1 MMKRLAILSTLL
13 VPLGNAASQEVTA
26 STDRD
31 AAVALDA
38 FIQEA
43 IADGRIRPAGAPE
56 ALPETGEATS
66 GSPGTAPVAPG
77 SGGCP
82 ANDPLDFSLF
92 ADVSRYEDIL
102 PFQQGERDENGR
114 LDDEAR
120 QRLMRAY
127 LSVGFTVEALSVLPQ
142 HESMDVRIQRAVAR
156 LLQEGSVD
164 DMPAFEMSALCHASG
179 DLWLAVARLQQGHT
193 SAIDDLSESVSQY
206 RKLPVRLRAMVAGI
220 VVPILI
226 DARETT
232 LAERMLAAFTEEEI
246 RDTKQVRFLR
256 ASVEIA
262 ERGVADENETKRF
275 LSEYDDQPQARNVV
289 LKSGAPLS
297 EPLAE
302 VMLDDEVSKLST
314 SPEESPPGPG
324 EDAGFRLI
332 LDRTADDPN
341 YETLTEL
348 LAEFTTPDDVRR
360 AELLKR
366 LKTRLAEDI
375 ASDDPVRI
383 LRAISVMA
391 SGAPGVPEPGD
402 MPQLADSAARKAYAL
417 GLGTL
422 GDALGGNMSL
432 DPSVIEVRA
441 ESLWREND
449 YAGLFELAE
458 SGDATSRVSLLA
470 SLAAIDVSDVAR
482 LRRFEPRVDLEPE
495 NILALVEADAARQLW
510 IVSPAI
516 YDAAENIEE
525 PELRARLDAVN
536 RLRAQFVAR
545 PKPASMAKLPESLR
559 QSRERIEALK
569 GGMR

>member
-1 MMKRLAILSTLL
+1 MMKRIAILTTLL
-13 VPLGNAASQEVTA
+13 VPLGTAASQDMTA
-26 STDRD
+26 SAERD

-43 IADGRIRPAGAPE
+43 IADGRIRPAGSSETAQ
-56 ALPETGEATS
+56 ETGAATS
-66 GSPGTAPVAPG
+66 EPLAVAPLASG

-82 ANDPLDFSLF
+82 ANDPLDFSPF

-142 HESMDVRIQRAVAR
+142 HEGMDVRIQRAVAR

-164 DMPAFEMSALCHASG
+164 DMPAFEMAALCHASG
-179 DLWLAVARLQQGHT
+179 DLWLAVARLQQGNI
-193 SAIDDLSESVSQY
+193 SAIDDLAESVSQY

-226 DARETT
+226 DAGETT
-232 LAERMLAAFTEEEI
+232 LAERMLAAFSAEEI

-256 ASVEIA
+256 ASMEIA
-262 ERGVADENETKRF
+262 ERGVADENETNRF

-302 VMLDDEVSKLST
+302 VMLDDEVAKLSA
-314 SPEESPPGPG
+314 SQEESAPSPD

-332 LDRTADDPN
+332 LDRTADDPD

-348 LAEFTTPDDVRR
+348 LAEFTTPDDARR

-366 LKTRLAEDI
+366 LKTKLADDI
-375 ASDDPVRI
+375 ASDDPARN

-391 SGAPGVPEPGD
+391 SGAPGVPEPRD

-422 GDALGGNMSL
+422 GDALGGDGSL
-432 DPSVIEVRA
+432 DPTVIEARA

-449 YAGLFELAE
+449 YASLFALAE
-458 SGDATSRVSLLA
+458 NGDATSRVSLLA

-482 LRRFEPRVDLEPE
+482 LRRFESGVDLEPE

-516 YDAAENIEE
+516 YDAAENIEA
-525 PELRARLDAVN
+525 PELRARLEAVN
-536 RLRAQFVAR
+536 QLRSKFVAR
-545 PKPASMAKLPESLR
+545 PKPASMAELPDSLR
-559 QSRERIEALK
+559 QSRERIEDLK
-569 GGMR
+569 ERMR